1 MTEVPALEVRWLE
14 VLGNHFERG
23 SHIIGKSTFGISA
36 ADKHHG
42 AAASE
47 RSFQENALD
56 SCLFLVSFEGAS
68 EFVIA
73 YLAHISRRHAEPGGA
88 ADGIGCASPCH
99 IFGSEGFEGVEYH
112 VSRLKVNVLHTALW
126 KMECAEQ
133 AVVRQHGKNVG
144 KCVSYSEYGFHL
156 SMRLRCKIKKFIVI
170 YCLTLSPYES

>member
-1 MTEVPALEVRWLE
+1 MTEVVALKEGWLE

-23 SHIIGKSTFGISA
+23 SHIIGKSTFRISA

-42 AAASE
+42 SAASE

-56 SCLFLVSFEGAS
+56 SCLFLVSFEGTS

-88 ADGIGCASPCH
+88 ADGIGCASSGH
-99 IFGSEGFEGVEYH
+99 IFGTQWFKRVENNI
-112 VSRLKVNVLHTALW
+112 SSLKVNVLHTALW